1 VKRGG
6 DVPSS
11 QPSSKEVKEKGRA
24 KTKYCIFVCRGM
36 VVAEKMDKGC
46 SDMTLT
52 MIAAVIAALLGG
64 AFGWLLTQQ
73 TFTRKNGRWSMTMSW
88 RRTSWRQPKTAA

>member
-1 VKRGG
+1 
-6 DVPSS
+6 
-11 QPSSKEVKEKGRA
+11 
-24 KTKYCIFVCRGM
+24 M

-73 TFTRKNGRWSMTMSW
+73 TFTRKMAALEHDHELAEDELAATKNCCVSRKPKPT
-88 RRTSWRQPKTAA
+88 RRARKSISGISTSAPCASKLAI